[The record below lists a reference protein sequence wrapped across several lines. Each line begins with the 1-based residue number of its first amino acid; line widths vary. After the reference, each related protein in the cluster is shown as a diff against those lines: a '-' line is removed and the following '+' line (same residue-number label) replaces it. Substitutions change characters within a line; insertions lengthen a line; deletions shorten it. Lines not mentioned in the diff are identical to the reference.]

1 MTTPTH
7 PNAQHRQQL
16 LRQLYTAREARPD
29 NGWLNL
35 RDLAACAAATPPTG
49 ACQDIAF
56 ALDVLGELGL
66 VKRNGFA
73 LRITGAGV
81 LACEAGWDNA

>member
-1 MTTPTH
+1 LPNPTH
-7 PNAQHRQQL
+7 PNAIHRQRL
-16 LRQLYTAREARPD
+16 LAVLYAAREAKPAQ
-29 NGWLNL
+29 GWVNE
-35 RDLAACAAATPPTG
+35 RDLASSAAAAPPPG

-66 VKRNGFA
+66 VKRNGFD

-81 LACEAGWDNA
+81 LACEAA